1 MPSPELIDRFAAIV
15 GTGNALLRPPMWSPI

>member
-15 GTGNALLRPPMWSPI
+15 GTGNALRAPADVEPI